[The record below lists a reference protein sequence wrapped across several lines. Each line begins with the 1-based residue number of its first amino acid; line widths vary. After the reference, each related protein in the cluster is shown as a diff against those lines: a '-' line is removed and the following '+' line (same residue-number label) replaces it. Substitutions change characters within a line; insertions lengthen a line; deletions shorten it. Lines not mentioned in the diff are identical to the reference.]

1 MQNANLSFPTTI
13 EKIDRC
19 RILKEKELI
28 HLEQI
33 ENRRSVRKYQ
43 NTKIENEKLT
53 AILESARLAPS
64 GSNTQ
69 PWTFIIVT
77 SDETKRQL
85 AAADHQQAWMN
96 TAPVF
101 IVCVTDIRCR
111 MPNASLSLDEN
122 SPEFEL
128 KQCIR
133 DTSIAISHLLLEA
146 QQQGLGTCWTGWF
159 EQKDVRPVL
168 GIPKDKYVCGII
180 TLGYADEAPS
190 PRPRK
195 ALREIVRYEK
205 W

>member
-1 MQNANLSFPTTI
+1 M
-13 EKIDRC
+13 
-19 RILKEKELI
+19 
-28 HLEQI
+28 EQI
-33 ENRRSVRKYQ
+33 ENRRSIRKYQ

-146 QQQGLGTCWTGWF
+146 QQQGLGTC
-159 EQKDVRPVL
+159 
-168 GIPKDKYVCGII
+168 
-180 TLGYADEAPS
+180 
-190 PRPRK
+190 
-195 ALREIVRYEK
+195 
-205 W
+205 